1 MTKAVNQK
9 VAKEKKPFTST
20 PLFFTLVAVFLG
32 LLVSGIVL
40 AIAGYNPFEAYWV
53 IVKGVFERPKY
64 IATTIIYATPII
76 ITGLSVAFAFKTGLF
91 NIGAEGQFI
100 VGALVA
106 TLVGVFMPMPTII
119 HAIVAILI
127 AVLAGTLWG
136 MLAGYLK
143 ARFGVNEALST
154 IMLNWIAFYLNNL
167 ITSTEGIKTV
177 LAPKTPKVLDTASIR
192 LLEGWKD
199 TTEGITW
206 ANNAGPFAEMFKA
219 DVNIGII
226 LAIIL
231 ALIVWFVLNRTTL
244 GYELRAVGF
253 NNLAAEYGGI
263 NVKRGMIVSMGI
275 SGALAAFAGAALVL
289 GVTKEVSQL
298 SAMEGYGF
306 DGMAVALIGNNNPFG
321 CIAAGLLFGVLK
333 YGGPKI
339 QNELGA
345 PMQIINIMTGVIVF
359 FTAMPNLIRLFPN
372 FFKNILSK
380 LNPLE
385 KKTPAAG
392 GKNV

>member
-20 PLFFTLVAVFLG
+20 PLFFTLVAIFLG

-53 IVKGVFERPKY
+53 ILTGVFERPKY
-64 IATTIIYATPII
+64 IAYTIIYSTPII

-106 TLVGVFMPMPTII
+106 TLVGVFMPMPNII
-119 HAIVAILI
+119 HPIVAILL
-127 AVLAGTLWG
+127 AVLAGALWG
-136 MLAGYLK
+136 MFSGYLK
-143 ARFGVNEALST
+143 SRFGVNEVLST

-167 ITSTEGIKTV
+167 VISFDSVKTP
-177 LAPKTPKVLDTASIR
+177 LAPKTPKILNTASLR

-199 TTEGITW
+199 SPEGIDW
-206 ANNAGPFAEMFKA
+206 VNNAGPFADMFKA
-219 DVNIGII
+219 DVNI
-226 LAIIL
+226 AIIL
-231 ALIVWFVLNRTTL
+231 ALILAVIIWFILNRTTL

-263 NVKRGMIVSMGI
+263 NVKRGVVVSMGI
-275 SGALAAFAGAALVL
+275 SGALAAFAGATLVL
-289 GVTKEVSQL
+289 GFTKEVSQL

-321 CIAAGLLFGVLK
+321 CIAAGLLFGILK

-339 QNELGA
+339 QNALGA

-359 FTAMPNLIRLFPN
+359 FTAMPNLIRLFPS
-372 FFKNILSK
+372 FFKNIFSK
-380 LNPLE
+380 LSPAG